1 MDLDFEIVLEL
12 PRLDKLETVDIDRL
26 LESIS
31 AP

>member
-1 MDLDFEIVLEL
+1 MYLDFEIVLEL
-12 PRLDKLETVDIDRL
+12 PRLDTLETADIDRL